1 MTFEAR
7 HLCSF
12 AIDVGE
18 AQTVDQGAPLRRF
31 VPILGGVVSNGLTG
45 RILSGGG
52 DWQSVL
58 VDGTIEISAH
68 YVIEIE
74 GEGLVEIRSDGVR
87 AVPEDNPDAVYFR
100 TLIRFQTSAPGLKRL
115 NKVLAISTGR
125 REANRV
131 LLEISEIL

>member
-1 MTFEAR
+1 MDA
-7 HLCSF
+7 
-12 AIDVGE
+12 GE
-18 AQTVDQGAPLRRF
+18 PLRRF
-31 VPILGGVVSNGLTG
+31 VPILGGVVSNGLKG